1 MGEQEIAVVKKY
13 IYLGCVVDEHGH
25 CRRMADGRAKMR
37 ARTLSDWL
45 RKCRTSIGEIRG
57 VLFKRLIEVLDLVL
71 LY

>member
-1 MGEQEIAVVKKY
+1 M
-13 IYLGCVVDEHGH
+13 DEHGH
-25 CRRMADGRAKMR
+25 CKTMVDGRAKTR

-57 VLFKRLIEVLDLVL
+57 VLFKRFIEVLDLVL